1 MNLSG
6 RYYLAIGLF
15 LVVLIFTV
23 MGVARYTSPPREEG
37 GSLTKEQADK
47 VVDELKGR
55 LTYLSVARTDPALTL
70 VNDGGAT
77 QEVPVAQYAI
87 TFQGD
92 PVGEVG
98 IFESE
103 QYVIRIDDDPV
114 KIRDVAKVCGAVD
127 QMLEE
132 KDEILRALKDS
143 KVSYNLSLGFFGTV
157 GYEFTPPK
165 KMLFELI
172 ATLRQ
177 LTGLKAKKVEV
188 LIRGFADGQRR
199 PWKRALRED
208 YPFDTVS
215 VYMPL
220 EPQRL
225 NWLEYVRKETPVPID
240 NPYANK
246 DLPELRARF
255 VKEELIDKVL
265 AHCDSYAKPEVHILK
280 GRADEEWPAAS
291 KRKALFFVNV
301 Y

>member
-6 RYYLAIGLF
+6 RHYLIIGLII
-15 LVVLIFTV
+15 VVLSAVI
-23 MGVARYTSPPREEG
+23 GIARYTSPPREKGE
-37 GSLTKEQADK
+37 SVTEEQVEQTVSD
-47 VVDELKGR
+47 LNRR
-55 LTYLSVARTDPALTL
+55 LTYLAVVRTDPAITF
-70 VNDGGAT
+70 VNDVGAA
-77 QEVPVAQYAI
+77 QEKVVAQYAI

-92 PVGEVG
+92 PIGEVG
-98 IFESE
+98 IFKSE
-103 QYVIRIDDDPV
+103 QYMIRIDDDPV
-114 KIRDVAKVCGAVD
+114 KIRDVAKVCSAVD
-127 QMLEE
+127 EMLEE

-143 KVSYNLSLGFFGTV
+143 KVSYELSLGFFGTG

-188 LIRGFADGQRR
+188 LIRGFADGQKKPWSR
-199 PWKRALRED
+199 PLYKD
-208 YPFDTVS
+208 YPFDTVN
-215 VYMPL
+215 VYMPR
-220 EPQRL
+220 EAWRL
-225 NWLEYVRKETPVPID
+225 NWLEYITKETPVSID
-240 NPYANK
+240 NPYTNK

-265 AHCDSYAKPEVHILK
+265 ARCDSYAKPEVHILK
-280 GRADEEWPAAS
+280 GRADEEWPVVS